1 MSWALVKW
9 IEEDRISVIP
19 STRVIERSPLPD
31 AGFPRL
37 FERLCSARAVN
48 LCSYHC
54 NTSFFP
60 LQNIVR

>member
-19 STRVIERSPLPD
+19 STWLIEPSPLPD

-37 FERLCSARAVN
+37 FERLCSVRAVN
-48 LCSYHC
+48 LCSYH
-54 NTSFFP
+54 F
-60 LQNIVR
+60 